1 MWILKL
7 VVFMLGVLLIWA
19 GMPTF
24 GGGLVFSLALNEFCN
39 EFGREGRR

>member
-1 MWILKL
+1 MILLKL
-7 VVFMLGVLLIWA
+7 IVFALGVLLIWA

-39 EFGREGRR
+39 EFGHQGRR

>member
-1 MWILKL
+1 MLKL
-7 VVFMLGVLLIWA
+7 VVFLLGVVMIWA

-39 EFGREGRR
+39 EFGRGGQR